1 MNTLEV
7 EKALELIDR
16 ASEEGYKAYK
26 VQASECGHC
35 WAKIVVFPRP
45 AKLDGSDWEFV
56 YSLFENGDE
65 WTKLDVGNSMYFQPT
80 RDDSNSKG
88 IITRIL

>member
-35 WAKIVVFPRP
+35 WTKIVAFPRP

-56 YSLFENGDE
+56 YAMTEIGDE

-80 RDDSNSKG
+80 RDDANSKG

>member
-35 WAKIVVFPRP
+35 WTQIVAFPRP
-45 AKLDGSDWEFV
+45 AKLYGSDLEFV
-56 YSLFENGDE
+56 YSLFENKDE

>member
-35 WAKIVVFPRP
+35 WTQIVVFPRP
-45 AKLDGSDWEFV
+45 AKLDCSDWEFV
-56 YSLFENGDE
+56 NAMNEIGDE
-65 WTKLDVGNSMYFQPT
+65 VKNLDVGNSMYFQPT